1 MPIRAGTIDADHLPE
16 PGSIYSL
23 TVRRG
28 VEDPR
33 TGVKTTIPICFRLTV
48 LSASAAGGIVLRPPD
63 GPELS
68 LTVEQFNGR
77 IAPHVVAAYGPPPA
91 EVQVEKP

>member
-1 MPIRAGTIDADHLPE
+1 MPIRAGTIDADNVPE

-28 VEDPR
+28 AEDPR
-33 TGVKTTIPICFRLTV
+33 TGIKTTMPLCVRLAV
-48 LSASAAGGIVLRPPD
+48 VSASAAGGIVLSPPD

-68 LTVEQFNGR
+68 VTVQEFNQR
-77 IAPHVVAAYGPPPA
+77 IAPHVVAAYGPPP
-91 EVQVEKP
+91 EETT